1 MPYQYPEYAR
11 FVTPRSSPNPLA
23 PGASMRTMDTSTP
36 GAPHDRL
43 GDIQSAGLI
52 LQMFGAL
59 TGAVGSFYAAK
70 SQSYQMKSQAKNLE
84 YQQTMSN
91 INARMAEEEAQ
102 SIMQAGEREIGQ
114 YTMRAGQAKASQQ
127 VVQAASGIQAGVGSA
142 AETMASMEYVKQ
154 VDSLTINS
162 NRVRAASAARM
173 QAANYRAQ
181 GLMQG
186 VSAQNLYRSAR
197 NNQPWMGITGSLMG
211 SAGTVAANWAQSER
225 ISQYYNR

>member
-1 MPYQYPEYAR
+1 
-11 FVTPRSSPNPLA
+11 
-23 PGASMRTMDTSTP
+23 MDTSTP
-36 GAPHDRL
+36 GAPSDSL

-52 LQMFGAL
+52 LQIFGAL

-127 VVQAASGIQAGVGSA
+127 VAQAASGIQAGVGSA

-197 NNQPWMGITGSLMG
+197 HNQPWTGIAGSLMG
-211 SAGTVAANWAQSER
+211 SAGTVAANWAQAER